1 MKYDNTFIAL
11 DSETGGFPSQTAPA
25 TITTAL
31 TEVAL
36 VAIDNESLEITS
48 KDSFLIKPYDDDL
61 IYSEGAAKAS
71 GISKQMCIDEGLELE
86 DVYKSI
92 VTILKANKKGKHKP
106 ILIMQNKKFDTPFI
120 ENLFMI
126 FSDDLYKYIER
137 IEDTLHWARYKF
149 IEKPNFKL
157 GSIADYCGLTL
168 VNAHRAEADTVTTA
182 KIWIHFMKSLR
193 GSIGGDVEKKE
204 EGTHREN
211 GFSL

>member
-1 MKYDNTFIAL
+1 MKYINTFIAL
-11 DSETGGFPSQTAPA
+11 DTETGGFTGAEKPA
-25 TITTAL
+25 TITVAL

-36 VAIDNESLEITS
+36 VVIDNESLEIIN
-48 KDSFLIKPYDDDL
+48 KDSWLIKPYADDL
-61 IYSEGAAKAS
+61 IYSPGAEKAS
-71 GISKQMCIDEGLELE
+71 GISKQMCINEGIELE
-86 DVYKSI
+86 DVYKNI
-92 VTILKANKKGKHKP
+92 VTILKANKNGSQKP

-157 GSIADYCGLTL
+157 GSIADYCDLTL
-168 VNAHRAEADTVTTA
+168 TNAHRALYDTIVTA
-182 KIWIHFMKSLR
+182 KIWVHFMKYLR
-193 GSIGGDVEKKE
+193 GSIGGSVEKKE
-204 EGTHREN
+204 EGTHRE